1 MQDSSCPQVLAAP
14 PQVCTPAWAIHKA
27 GAPPS
32 LAAAPRETYE
42 HEASG
47 TARATAVPSL
57 DQVYLVVNMCAL
69 QWRLAFSW
77 RRVSVGHAGV
87 AEAKKPPSSGCE
99 ERGPQSTKKTYG
111 AQRFVVVC
119 WIELGKG
126 VTRVCLVVR
135 EAIGRNHLARGT
147 NDFGGA
153 CARMVSKEST
163 QSFLAIRQHLK
174 TWLGLFPLRARR
186 ELCIG
191 SCVSLLASQG
201 SRSSLW
207 LAR

>member
-99 ERGPQSTKKTYG
+99 ERGPQSTKKLMG
-111 AQRFVVVC
+111 H
-119 WIELGKG
+119 KG
-126 VTRVCLVVR
+126 LLWFARLDWAKASQGFAWLFARLLEEIIWPGEQMTLV
-135 EAIGRNHLARGT
+135 GLARVWS
-147 NDFGGA
+147 
-153 CARMVSKEST
+153 ARS
-163 QSFLAIRQHLK
+163 
-174 TWLGLFPLRARR
+174 PLRAS
-186 ELCIG
+186 LPLG
-191 SCVSLLASQG
+191 SI
-201 SRSSLW
+201 
-207 LAR
+207 